1 MSTTVREALENCQI
15 NLDNASRFG
24 ISNPMV
30 SIAKSQLDNALQA
43 IENGMGLDDVI
54 QESMF
59 DEVIMTKEKSCK
71 H

>member
-15 NLDNASRFG
+15 NLGNAAKFG

-30 SIAKSQLDNALQA
+30 IIAKGQLDNALEA
-43 IENGMGLDDVI
+43 IENGMDLDDVI

-59 DEVIMTKEKSCK
+59 EEVRTKP
-71 H
+71 